1 MKTKKDDDRLD
12 KLFEEATIKAAE
24 IKGKQ
29 FLQEVETGYNRPSAE
44 FDRRI
49 QAMIE
54 TKTRSSERADRFS
67 KISFVLSKA
76 PAWILLALVILFIT
90 VLNVSAAR
98 DWVTKLVI
106 ESNPKFVTYY
116 LQNQGTGNEINL
128 TNQGRSQNGLL
139 PNNTYVPSYIPEG
152 MKLMHLEVSVNGVS
166 YYYQNEAYDF
176 VSIDVL
182 GSGATLKVE
191 NEGLEVESSETVHG
205 MEATYR
211 IKSGVSDVIWSDEE
225 HIFIV
230 STTFSKEECF
240 RIAEGLIN

>member
-1 MKTKKDDDRLD
+1 
-12 KLFEEATIKAAE
+12 
-24 IKGKQ
+24 
-29 FLQEVETGYNRPSAE
+29 
-44 FDRRI
+44 
-49 QAMIE
+49 
-54 TKTRSSERADRFS
+54 
-67 KISFVLSKA
+67 
-76 PAWILLALVILFIT
+76 
-90 VLNVSAAR
+90 
-98 DWVTKLVI
+98 
-106 ESNPKFVTYY
+106 
-116 LQNQGTGNEINL
+116 
-128 TNQGRSQNGLL
+128 
-139 PNNTYVPSYIPEG
+139 